1 MPREQEYDAFVLK
14 RTDFGET
21 DQIITVFTE
30 QEGKLR
36 AMVKAAK
43 LPTSKL
49 QPALQPLFK
58 VKIRMAGNGS
68 LPKII
73 GAQVTQSFPG
83 FYADTNKLECWY
95 LASELLIKA
104 MADGSPNEPLFH
116 LLAEYLQ
123 FVSDHD
129 LTKEQVSTSLIQFQI
144 KALRELGMGIKSASP
159 DGPLWFSSHS
169 GGFMTTDKPVDAVPV
184 QAGEYAHFEAL
195 LLNGFGKSLEVTLS
209 QPLARLVN
217 QFVTYQLER
226 ELKTAQYISRS

>member
-1 MPREQEYDAFVLK
+1 MSRESEYTAFVLK

-30 QEGKLR
+30 EEGKLR

-58 VKIRMAGNGS
+58 VKIRMAGNS
-68 LPKII
+68 NLPKVI
-73 GAQVTQSFPG
+73 GAQAVQSFPG

-95 LASELLIKA
+95 LASELLTKA
-104 MADGSPNEPLFH
+104 MADGHPNVPLFQ
-116 LLAEYLQ
+116 LLADYLQ
-123 FVSDHD
+123 FVSDHE
-129 LTKEQVSTSLIQFQI
+129 LNKEQITACLIQFQI
-144 KALRELGMGIKSASP
+144 KALRELGMGIKSADNS
-159 DGPLWFSSHS
+159 GNLWFSSHN
-169 GGFMTTDKPVDAVPV
+169 GGFIETDKPVDAVSV
-184 QAGEYAHFEAL
+184 QRADYETFETL
-195 LLNGFGKSLEVTLS
+195 LLEDFTKSLATVVS
-209 QPLARLVN
+209 VPLARLVN